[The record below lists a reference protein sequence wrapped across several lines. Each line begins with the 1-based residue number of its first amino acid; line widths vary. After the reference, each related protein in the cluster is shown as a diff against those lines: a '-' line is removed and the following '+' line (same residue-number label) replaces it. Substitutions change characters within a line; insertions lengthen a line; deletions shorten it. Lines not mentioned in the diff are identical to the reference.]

1 MLIFD
6 AKYML
11 LFFGNEGVGVLGSF
25 SPVIRYS
32 PDKGSGAAATT
43 GFI

>member
-6 AKYML
+6 VKYML
-11 LFFGNEGVGVLGSF
+11 WFFGNEGAGVLGAF
-25 SPVIRYS
+25 GPVIRYS

-43 GFI
+43 GCI